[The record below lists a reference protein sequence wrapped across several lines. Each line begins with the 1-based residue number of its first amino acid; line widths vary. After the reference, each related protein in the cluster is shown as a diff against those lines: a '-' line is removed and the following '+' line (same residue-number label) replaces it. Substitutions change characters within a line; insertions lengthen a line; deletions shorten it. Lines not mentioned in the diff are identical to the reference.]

1 MRATVTATARYLPE
15 RVLTNADLE
24 KMVDTSDEWI
34 RNRTGIENRHL
45 VSEGEVTS
53 DMCAQ
58 IANRLLEKS
67 KKSAGEIDVI
77 LIATCT
83 PDFPVVS
90 TAAIVQDK
98 IGAKNAWGF
107 DIAAACSGF
116 VYAMETGAKMI
127 ESGRYNNVMVM
138 GADTMSSIIDY
149 TDRNTCVIFGDGG
162 GGVLLEPTDTDAG
175 ILDSILHTD
184 GSGSQYLKVPAG
196 GSVHPASKDTIEKKM
211 HYVYQDGKTV
221 FKFAVKKMADVSKEI
236 LDNNGL
242 TGSDIKLFI
251 PHQANRRI
259 IDAAAKR
266 CGLSADQILV
276 NINKYGNTTAGTIP
290 IALDEAVETDRLNNG
305 DLLLLAAFGGGFTWG
320 SMLIRWEIHSVF
332 RIPMPG
338 ASFPESGHGT

>member
-1 MRATVTATARYLPE
+1 MRATVTATARYLPK

-45 VSEGEVTS
+45 VSEGEATS
-53 DMCAQ
+53 DMCTN

-83 PDFPVVS
+83 PDFPVVA
-90 TAAIVQDK
+90 TAALVQDK

-127 ESGRYNNVMVM
+127 ESGRYNNVMVI

-149 TDRNTCVIFGDGG
+149 SDRNTCVIFGDGG

-175 ILDSILHTD
+175 VLDSVLHTD

-211 HYVYQDGKTV
+211 HYVYQDGKTI
-221 FKFAVKKMADVSKEI
+221 FKFAVKKMAEVSKQI
-236 LDNNGL
+236 LDNNGF
-242 TGSDIKLFI
+242 TGSDVKLFI

-266 CGLSADQILV
+266 CGLRADQILV

-320 SMLIRWEIHSVF
+320 SMLIRW
-332 RIPMPG
+332 G
-338 ASFPESGHGT
+338 DT

>member
-1 MRATVTATARYLPE
+1 MRATVTATARYLPK

-45 VSEGEVTS
+45 VSEGEATS
-53 DMCAQ
+53 DMCAH

-67 KKSAGEIDVI
+67 KKSAEEIDVI

-83 PDFPVVS
+83 PDFPVVA
-90 TAAIVQDK
+90 TAALVQDK

-127 ESGRYNNVMVM
+127 ESGCYNNVMVM

-149 TDRNTCVIFGDGG
+149 SDRNTCVIFGDGG

-175 ILDSILHTD
+175 VLDSILHTD

-221 FKFAVKKMADVSKEI
+221 FKFAVKKMADVSKQI
-236 LDNNGL
+236 LDNNGF
-242 TGSDIKLFI
+242 TGSDVKLFI

-320 SMLIRWEIHSVF
+320 SMLIRW
-332 RIPMPG
+332 G
-338 ASFPESGHGT
+338 DT